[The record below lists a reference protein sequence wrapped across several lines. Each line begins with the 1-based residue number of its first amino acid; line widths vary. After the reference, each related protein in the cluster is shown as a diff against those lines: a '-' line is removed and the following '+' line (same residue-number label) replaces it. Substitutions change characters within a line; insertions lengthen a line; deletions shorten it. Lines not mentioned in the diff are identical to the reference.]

1 MKNILVFMFLVW
13 IFIPVT
19 VSAKENDTFISET
32 AYSACVQFGEE
43 YNICPE
49 ILMSIIEKESSGR
62 ADAENDG
69 CKGLMQINEKFHA
82 DRMGR
87 LGCNNIFD
95 EEQNIHVGAD
105 YLSELLE
112 EYEDIYIVLMCYNMG
127 ESKANELISLGI
139 YESDYAEWIC
149 ERSAELEKI
158 HGK

>member
-1 MKNILVFMFLVW
+1 MRRIVLPFAILFLLTPINVCASEE
-13 IFIPVT
+13 T
-19 VSAKENDTFISET
+19 YISET
-32 AYSACVQFGEE
+32 AYNACVKYGEE

-49 ILMSIIEKESSGR
+49 ILMSIIEKESSGQF
-62 ADAENDG
+62 DAENDG

-82 DRMGR
+82 DRMKR

-95 EEQNIHVGAD
+95 EEQNVHVGTD

-112 EYEDIYIVLMCYNMG
+112 EYGDIYIILMCYNMG
-127 ESKANELISLGI
+127 ESRANELVSLGI
-139 YESDYAEWIC
+139 YESDYAVWIC

>member
-1 MKNILVFMFLVW
+1 MRRIVLPFAILFLLTPINVCASEE
-13 IFIPVT
+13 T
-19 VSAKENDTFISET
+19 YISET
-32 AYSACVQFGEE
+32 AYNACVKYGEE

-49 ILMSIIEKESSGR
+49 ILMSIIEKESSGQF
-62 ADAENDG
+62 DAENDG

-82 DRMGR
+82 DRMKR

-95 EEQNIHVGAD
+95 EEQNVHVGTD

-112 EYEDIYIVLMCYNMG
+112 EYEDIYIILMCYNMG
-127 ESKANELISLGI
+127 ESRANELVSLGI
-139 YESDYAEWIC
+139 YESDYAVWIC

>member
-1 MKNILVFMFLVW
+1 MRRIVLPFAILFLLTPINVCASEE
-13 IFIPVT
+13 T
-19 VSAKENDTFISET
+19 YISET
-32 AYSACVQFGEE
+32 AYNACVKYGEE

-49 ILMSIIEKESSGR
+49 ILMSIIEKESSGQF
-62 ADAENDG
+62 DAENDG

-82 DRMGR
+82 DRMKR

-95 EEQNIHVGAD
+95 EEQNVHVGAD

-112 EYEDIYIVLMCYNMG
+112 EYEDIYIILMCYNMG
-127 ESKANELISLGI
+127 ESRANELVSLGI
-139 YESDYAEWIC
+139 YESDYAVWIC